1 MKKLLSERFK
11 ELAGIKPLYEQ
22 RSQGAPVDQRTEE
35 YVEFYDL
42 EELQDRLEQVY
53 REMEQEAEPEGGPI
67 ADEYGAEI
75 EAIEKAIQIKKGK
88 NTDQSNYGRFDPGPS
103 EPTYGDAVGQNPEY
117 MEYEI
122 KILSI
127 QEKNEVMKF
136 LEDDLTRDLKH
147 FGVKVSVNDEDWG
160 DDTQSIFVHF
170 SQEDDTQ
177 IHSRIQKLI
186 KSAVEDFIGHE
197 LGHEVELLPERNF
210 LKKRNK

>member
-11 ELAGIKPLYEQ
+11 ELAGIKPLNE
-22 RSQGAPVDQRTEE
+22 GAPVDLRAEE
-35 YVEFYDL
+35 YIEFYDL

-75 EAIEKAIQIKKGK
+75 EAIEKAIQTKKGK
-88 NTDQSNYGRFDPGPS
+88 DKKDDYQ
-103 EPTYGDAVGQNPEY
+103 PTYDDVMNSNPEY
-117 MEYEI
+117 MEYDIEI
-122 KILSI
+122 LNI
-127 QEKNEVMKF
+127 QDKHQVMNF

-147 FGVKVSVNDEDWG
+147 FGIEISISDEDWG

-177 IHSRIQKLI
+177 IHSRIQQLI
-186 KSAVEDFIGHE
+186 KSAVEDFIGDE
-197 LGHEVELLPERNF
+197 MGHKVKLLPIRDF